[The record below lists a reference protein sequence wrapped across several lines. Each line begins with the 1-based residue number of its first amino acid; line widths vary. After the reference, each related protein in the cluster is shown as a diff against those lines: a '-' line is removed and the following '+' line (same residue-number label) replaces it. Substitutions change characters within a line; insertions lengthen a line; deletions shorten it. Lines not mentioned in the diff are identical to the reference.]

1 MPCLGRWERT
11 VDRPR
16 IVALISTYQEEELIA
31 SVIRSAIHLDGIIVA
46 DGTTDSGKATANRNR
61 YTVGGEFEEAFRKR
75 VGLKDFYDFQYLCGH
90 WNSDAHKRTEMMDFA
105 KGQLI
110 GKESDWALWLDGDE
124 VLLWGQYL
132 HDHCSRAD
140 HVTGTGGTTLKIVE
154 YDGSVAECFG
164 KLIKLDAVKRYIMS
178 SYEIELSNG
187 MTVALPNVPLCTAG
201 GLPIGNITSPDDPLL
216 AKNRPP
222 LQGEPHLLH
231 RHGLRSPEREALRMH
246 DTEGE
251 SFSALV
257 KSAGLE
263 GVDTIT
269 QTRRDGNGS

>member
-1 MPCLGRWERT
+1 

-16 IVALISTYQEEELIA
+16 IVALVSTFDEDEIIVSCL
-31 SVIRSAIHLDGIIVA
+31 SSAKMLDGIIVF
-46 DGTTDSGKATANRNR
+46 DGTTSSDKVTEHRNR
-61 YTVGGEFEEAFRKR
+61 YVVEGDFGEAFRRK
-75 VGLKDFYDFQYLCGH
+75 FPYLNWEGIDLVYVSGS
-90 WNSDAHKRTEMMDFA
+90 WKSDAHKRTEMMDFA
-105 KGQLI
+105 KHAQGH
-110 GKESDWALWLDGDE
+110 EDWALWLDGDE

-132 HDHCSRAD
+132 HDHCTRAD

-251 SFSALV
+251 SFSDLV

-269 QTRRDGNGS
+269 QTRRDGNGT